1 MGDGR
6 RETGLELLRNQGL
19 LTEAAGRLETKPA
32 SDGRTTKGKTGLR
45 GVHAGSSELDARG
58 KSALP
63 QPTRRS

>member
-1 MGDGR
+1 VAIKERPGDSDPKMGDGR

-45 GVHAGSSELDARG
+45 GVREF
-58 KSALP
+58 
-63 QPTRRS
+63 